1 MIGEEELILASLGI
15 RPEPD
20 HSTLLGAGVRA
31 RIRYR
36 PQTALGHD
44 VQGCAVTRKYST
56 PSDSY
61 TLRRRTTESSLPSE
75 ARRSPTPTS
84 TFSRDEQPSQRHKKV
99 TENTRSVKEDSCET
113 GRQRLS
119 KDTSTSSGKQRRLQ
133 IQSLKETRSIDE
145 PTNPEV
151 EFIIQ
156 VKSSNTKKS
165 SKKDSVSGPN
175 QSTPSVGTCKPYS
188 SGNKRLTI
196 PSYSGSGGSSSA
208 SGTSSEESYE
218 EDSDNDDI
226 SSTAGTETTETT
238 LIDRNENELQEQI
251 ESLKQEL
258 DMMRNRCERVEREK
272 SDILLSRIASMH
284 TAPSKTAASEVLK
297 LQQKVN
303 DLQTQSED
311 LLDEKKSLSLRV
323 KELEDEV
330 DSRPDN
336 NTTKRTMDDLR
347 SKLLAA
353 ENLCEELMD
362 ENEDMKKELQD
373 LEEEIE
379 ELQDNFRE
387 EQADEYTTLKKEL
400 EQTAK
405 NCRILSFK
413 LRKAERKAEQMEA
426 EKLEAEKKCREM
438 AGGLA
443 GLDKVEKIKQ
453 LEQDLALANETIPA
467 FMFNVRDDPGLQVQS
482 NVRDDH
488 GLHVQSNVR
497 NDHGLH
503 VQGNVR
509 NDHGL
514 HVQSNV
520 GVRLKKELEDVK
532 EKLESKEYDSS
543 NQKSLQPP
551 KKKAPMLGSIGKTSS
566 GEKVSRESL
575 TRGGSQEDPVQLL
588 RDLQDSLEREA
599 DLREQLRYAEE
610 EVRIARYTEEEVRIA
625 RYTEEE
631 VRIARYTEEEVR
643 IARYTE
649 EEVIITRSTKEVR
662 IARYPEEEVII
673 TRSRYSG
680 PEAGYR
686 RGGGAGNIKYAP
698 NIYQVGGRL
707 QLKLEALVELRMQLE
722 LYRALVQLAG
732 YDFTSPRTTGNKAFS
747 NEAAVLR
754 KKVEEL
760 ETENETM
767 KRKVKDIQE
776 KLNTKTARKTTIAQT
791 KSNDSK
797 SGSGLNGQKIK
808 VLEDDVSELRKKL
821 IEKERDCERLHSELT
836 ITQKRLSKGSLH
848 KSKSLD
854 SGNEQHN
861 LDLKRQLQL
870 IEQEAA
876 ILRTKIQILESDND
890 KLSAENKRLELLR
903 GTKKGPTSL
912 ETQVDAE
919 LKGKIEEMET
929 QLTDANK
936 QITELQGKLE
946 TKETETKEKGLLSL
960 TSKKFGSDTKDPEV
974 TKLKKEIKLKTEEIE
989 KVKTRVTKAEN
1000 DNKSLTLTIN
1010 RLKEET
1016 ASNLIKFYKQR
1027 TPKKPTD
1034 FTTKLQLKKMVE
1046 ELENEIGE
1054 VLVALKK
1061 SEEEKSKLPKD
1072 DSNNQTTEELKEA
1085 NEKLTKD
1092 LQAAKTRL
1100 ESLEKELKEQKE
1112 VRDKENDKFTIE
1124 RKIADEGKK
1133 KINDDKKK
1141 LEDELK
1147 KRLEEV
1153 KNLNNVNE
1161 MLTKEKNNLEKELT
1175 KLGSEKASLSLK
1187 KDEMAVLVKKL
1198 EAIKDEL
1205 EEEKRQNISLRKQVE
1220 SGVKS
1225 EQEKNALNIEILEK
1239 ITKISEVEKKLKE
1252 TEDKLKKVEKTS
1264 SSNKGKVAKLE
1275 KELEEE
1281 REKVRLS
1288 ESTQQEMT
1296 SGWLKERDNL
1306 KDQISEMQNKT
1317 RDLEKTII
1325 SKQQSI
1331 EKLEIN
1337 LKDEKE
1343 RVVDMSKNAASVER
1357 QENEALKEDLA
1368 TNKAK
1373 LLEVTQKLQKVETLQ
1388 KSSEEKYKKDEADL
1402 KKEKQSFESK
1412 VSQLETD
1419 LQAERKKMD
1428 RMKATQE
1435 KETKNREH
1443 ELSSLRTKLRSLE
1456 SNTGITSKKIQ
1467 EEYQTKIEKLEEDLS
1482 REKQEYEDLT
1492 TKYEILEE
1500 EHVGTKSQLVKDKEL
1515 VYSQLLSTKRELASM
1530 EGELKTLQD
1539 TYKSKQEVWIK
1550 EKLDMQERARELE
1563 EKVTRSVGGESW
1575 TAERNRLK
1583 STLEEKT
1590 REVDNFRREIEML
1603 NDQMDH
1609 IKKENDE
1616 LRRKLEDFDKVVKI
1630 QRNMTADTSAIDKEL
1645 RETKNKLLQEEK
1657 CRKTEVAQLK
1667 MRYDGRVALISE
1679 EIQGLQAQVSRFK
1692 RERDTFRH
1700 MLEGAQ
1706 KTITDLKSSPRKV
1719 KESHLST
1726 GSSNDEVSSWAWD
1739 VLSLVGT
1746 ALARIGQEV
1755 VIPLP
1760 AFEMCLFR
1768 VIPEARFLTS
1778 PEGLTSLR
1786 ERPAHS
1792 WKKEPREAEP
1802 DGRGKETRMK
1812 VASLEQQVSCMEDEL
1827 SESRLEGSKLKT
1839 ELISERSSWEVK
1851 MSEMQSRIN
1860 ELEEDRILTSGRS
1873 KIPGMRT
1880 RMELAWH
1887 KEREEQHRL
1896 LQETSTLARDLR
1908 QTLFEVERERDK
1920 ERLEAKRRL
1929 DQLKKSTEEEQ
1940 DENRKK
1946 VTELQCD
1953 LLELRDA
1960 HAKLRTTNEKLRREK
1975 ERSEREREELR
1986 QQVASKKRTE
1996 QDEERKINLLL
2007 EQVDELMGMAP
2018 DLFIQKQ
2025 KTSGLAAVTTPTPPR
2040 RFRGSKSRESSPGLE
2055 KKEFK
2060 KESSVDRNDQLRTT
2074 VQRLAE
2080 ATDELKVYQ
2089 RLSEE
2094 ERDKERAKRALGFR
2108 R

>member
-1 MIGEEELILASLGI
+1 MVGCLRVVCVVMFNVMVVGGMMVVTVVMVVCLLWFLGMH
-15 RPEPD
+15 ED
-20 HSTLLGAGVRA
+20 
-31 RIRYR
+31 
-36 PQTALGHD
+36 QTKMVVVDVLDEFGH
-44 VQGCAVTRKYST
+44 
-56 PSDSY
+56 
-61 TLRRRTTESSLPSE
+61 
-75 ARRSPTPTS
+75 
-84 TFSRDEQPSQRHKKV
+84 
-99 TENTRSVKEDSCET
+99 
-113 GRQRLS
+113 
-119 KDTSTSSGKQRRLQ
+119 
-133 IQSLKETRSIDE
+133 
-145 PTNPEV
+145 
-151 EFIIQ
+151 
-156 VKSSNTKKS
+156 
-165 SKKDSVSGPN
+165 
-175 QSTPSVGTCKPYS
+175 
-188 SGNKRLTI
+188 
-196 PSYSGSGGSSSA
+196 
-208 SGTSSEESYE
+208 
-218 EDSDNDDI
+218 
-226 SSTAGTETTETT
+226 
-238 LIDRNENELQEQI
+238 EQI

-284 TAPSKTAASEVLK
+284 TAPSKTAASEQWGRHNFIYIAGGHTVQRRTVPDDIFRTPDQDSNLDLLAFGSLVYCEGSALDHAATEVDESVLK

-330 DSRPDN
+330 ESRPDN
-336 NTTKRTMDDLR
+336 NTTKRTLDDLR

-453 LEQDLALANETIPA
+453 LEQDLALANE
-467 FMFNVRDDPGLQVQS
+467 
-482 NVRDDH
+482 
-488 GLHVQSNVR
+488 
-497 NDHGLH
+497 
-503 VQGNVR
+503 
-509 NDHGL
+509 
-514 HVQSNV
+514 V
-520 GVRLKKELEDVK
+520 GVRLKKELDDVK

-543 NQKSLQPP
+543 NQKSLQVP

-566 GEKVSRESL
+566 GELLRPYLRNSTNEDRLNGLHAQYIHPEVSVTDPCGKMTYLAQFCPDMIFLHGDDEKVSRESL

-610 EVRIARYTEEEVRIA
+610 EVRITRYREEVVVRITRYTEEGEIFRKKA
-625 RYTEEE
+625 
-631 VRIARYTEEEVR
+631 
-643 IARYTE
+643 
-649 EEVIITRSTKEVR
+649 
-662 IARYPEEEVII
+662 
-673 TRSRYSG
+673 SRVEDDNESL
-680 PEAGYR
+680 
-686 RGGGAGNIKYAP
+686 
-698 NIYQVGGRL
+698 VL
-707 QLKLEALVELRMQLE
+707 QLKKMATKARSRKQSPSHSRLTPEPFMEKDEGISEEEDPVELRLLLELNEQVSGRLELKLEDRVELRQLLELNEQVSGRLELKLEDRVELRLLQELNEQVSGRLELKLEDLVELRLLLE
-722 LYRALVQLAG
+722 LYRAL
-732 YDFTSPRTTGNKAFS
+732 
-747 NEAAVLR
+747 EATVLR
-754 KKVEEL
+754 KKVGEL

-797 SGSGLNGQKIK
+797 SGNGLNGQKIK
-808 VLEDDVSELRKKL
+808 VLEEDVSDLRKKL
-821 IEKERDCERLHSELT
+821 IEKERDCERLHAELT
-836 ITQKRLSKGSLH
+836 VTQKRLSKGSIH

-890 KLSAENKRLELLR
+890 KLGAENKRLELLR

-929 QLTDANK
+929 QLTNANK

-946 TKETETKEKGLLSL
+946 TKEIETKEKGLLSL
-960 TSKKFGSDTKDPEV
+960 TSKKVGSDTKDSEV

-989 KVKTRVTKAEN
+989 KMKTRVTKAEN

-1061 SEEEKSKLPKD
+1061 SEEEKSKLPKYE
-1072 DSNNQTTEELKEA
+1072 SNNQNNEELKES

-1112 VRDKENDKFTIE
+1112 AHDKENDKITIE
-1124 RKIADEGKK
+1124 RKTADEGKK

-1175 KLGSEKASLSLK
+1175 KLSSEKASLSVK
-1187 KDEMAVLVKKL
+1187 RDEMTELVKKL

-1205 EEEKRQNISLRKQVE
+1205 EEEKRQNISLKKQVE
-1220 SGVKS
+1220 TGLKS
-1225 EQEKNALNIEILEK
+1225 EQEKKALNIEILEK

-1252 TEDKLKKVEKTS
+1252 TEDKLKKVEKIS

-1281 REKVRLS
+1281 REKVRVS

-1296 SGWLKERDNL
+1296 SGWLKERDSL

-1317 RDLEKTII
+1317 CDLEKTIT
-1325 SKQQSI
+1325 SKQQCI
-1331 EKLEIN
+1331 EKLEVN
-1337 LKDEKE
+1337 LKDEKA
-1343 RVVDMSKNAASVER
+1343 RAVDMSKNVASVER

-1373 LLEVTQKLQKVETLQ
+1373 LLEITQKLQKVETLQ
-1388 KSSEEKYKKDEADL
+1388 KASEEKYKKDEADL
-1402 KKEKQSFESK
+1402 KKEKQMFESK
-1412 VSQLETD
+1412 VAQLETD
-1419 LQAERKKMD
+1419 LQAERKKID

-1435 KETKNREH
+1435 KESKNREH

-1515 VYSQLLSTKRELASM
+1515 VYSQLLSTKRELSSM

-1539 TYKSKQEVWIK
+1539 TYKSKQEGWIK
-1550 EKLDMQERARELE
+1550 EKLDMQERAREME
-1563 EKVTRSVGGESW
+1563 EKVARSSGGEGW

-1645 RETKNKLLQEEK
+1645 RETRNKLLQEEK

-1726 GSSNDEVSSWAWD
+1726 GSSNDE
-1739 VLSLVGT
+1739 T
-1746 ALARIGQEV
+1746 E
-1755 VIPLP
+1755 
-1760 AFEMCLFR
+1760 
-1768 VIPEARFLTS
+1768 
-1778 PEGLTSLR
+1778 
-1786 ERPAHS
+1786 
-1792 WKKEPREAEP
+1792 
-1802 DGRGKETRMK
+1802 ETRMK

-1827 SESRLEGSKLKT
+1827 SESRLESSKLKT

-2007 EQVDELMGMAP
+2007 EQRKFIENFIVPMWKDHIWTELVHFWARHAQNWGRSGANLAFP
-2018 DLFIQKQ
+2018 DITIFPQGSVTDI
-2025 KTSGLAAVTTPTPPR
+2025 SG
-2040 RFRGSKSRESSPGLE
+2040 
-2055 KKEFK
+2055 
-2060 KESSVDRNDQLRTT
+2060 
-2074 VQRLAE
+2074 
-2080 ATDELKVYQ
+2080 
-2089 RLSEE
+2089 
-2094 ERDKERAKRALGFR
+2094 
-2108 R
+2108 

>member
-1 MIGEEELILASLGI
+1 MFVKEVSATQMFVKGVSATQMFVKGVRATRMFVKGVSATQMFVKGFSSVEESNAPSVPHGRKGRPFVPFGFSPSSTLAYQMDYKEHGTRNKDEPSLRRDETALSSPSLSSWSSPSSRSRDERSSSSSGSNDSGLSSRSSSSSGSPSSTSEKYSNSGSVETVFVKSVGGSGFLRFWAFGPRHLRFWAYEPGPRHSCGEELILASLGI

-20 HSTLLGAGVRA
+20 HPIFRGWELELLG
-31 RIRYR
+31 YR
-36 PQTALGHD
+36 PRSCSGPQCPVMHADTDMLGSGRPALSWTSTPDLGNLSED
-44 VQGCAVTRKYST
+44 TRAQEFTVSLTLPRKKLAPTPDTGQDST

-84 TFSRDEQPSQRHKKV
+84 TFSSNEQPSQRHKKV
-99 TENTRSVKEDSCET
+99 TENSRSVKEDSCET

-119 KDTSTSSGKQRRLQ
+119 KDTSTTSSGKQRRLQ

-165 SKKDSVSGPN
+165 SKKDSISGPN
-175 QSTPSVGTCKPYS
+175 QNTPSVGTCTPYS

-208 SGTSSEESYE
+208 GGGSSGTSSEESYE

-226 SSTAGTETTETT
+226 SSTTGTENTETT
-238 LIDRNENELQEQI
+238 LVDRNENELQEQI

-330 DSRPDN
+330 ESRPDN
-336 NTTKRTMDDLR
+336 NTTKRTLDDLR

-453 LEQDLALANETIPA
+453 LEQDLALANE
-467 FMFNVRDDPGLQVQS
+467 
-482 NVRDDH
+482 
-488 GLHVQSNVR
+488 
-497 NDHGLH
+497 
-503 VQGNVR
+503 
-509 NDHGL
+509 
-514 HVQSNV
+514 V
-520 GVRLKKELEDVK
+520 GVRLKKELDDVK

-543 NQKSLQPP
+543 NQKSLQLP

-610 EVRIARYTEEEVRIA
+610 EVRITRYTEREGEIFRKKA
-625 RYTEEE
+625 
-631 VRIARYTEEEVR
+631 
-643 IARYTE
+643 
-649 EEVIITRSTKEVR
+649 
-662 IARYPEEEVII
+662 
-673 TRSRYSG
+673 SRVEDDNESL
-680 PEAGYR
+680 
-686 RGGGAGNIKYAP
+686 
-698 NIYQVGGRL
+698 VL
-707 QLKLEALVELRMQLE
+707 QLKKMATKARSRVSSVYHNSLYLQMLALSSPTYGGCSVGITFLLDDVTEFFWGEA
-722 LYRALVQLAG
+722 
-732 YDFTSPRTTGNKAFS
+732 T
-747 NEAAVLR
+747 VLR
-754 KKVEEL
+754 KKVGEL

-797 SGSGLNGQKIK
+797 SGNGLNGQKIK
-808 VLEDDVSELRKKL
+808 VLEEDVSELRKKL
-821 IEKERDCERLHSELT
+821 IEKERDCERLHAELT
-836 ITQKRLSKGSLH
+836 VTQKRLSKGSMH

-876 ILRTKIQILESDND
+876 ILRTKVQILESDND

-912 ETQVDAE
+912 ETQVDVE

-929 QLTDANK
+929 QLANANK
-936 QITELQGKLE
+936 Q
-946 TKETETKEKGLLSL
+946 
-960 TSKKFGSDTKDPEV
+960 
-974 TKLKKEIKLKTEEIE
+974 
-989 KVKTRVTKAEN
+989 AEN
-1000 DNKSLTLTIN
+1000 DNKSLTLTID

-1061 SEEEKSKLPKD
+1061 SEEEKSKLPKYD
-1072 DSNNQTTEELKEA
+1072 GNNQNNEELKEA

-1112 VRDKENDKFTIE
+1112 VHDKENDKFTIE
-1124 RKIADEGKK
+1124 RKTADE
-1133 KINDDKKK
+1133 
-1141 LEDELK
+1141 
-1147 KRLEEV
+1147 
-1153 KNLNNVNE
+1153 
-1161 MLTKEKNNLEKELT
+1161 
-1175 KLGSEKASLSLK
+1175 ASLSVK
-1187 KDEMAVLVKKL
+1187 KDEMTELVKKL

-1205 EEEKRQNISLRKQVE
+1205 EEEKRQNISLKKQVE
-1220 SGVKS
+1220 IGLKS
-1225 EQEKNALNIEILEK
+1225 EQEKKALNIEILEK

-1252 TEDKLKKVEKTS
+1252 TEDKLKKVEKIS
-1264 SSNKGKVAKLE
+1264 SNNKGKVAKLE

-1281 REKVRLS
+1281 REKVRVS

-1296 SGWLKERDNL
+1296 SGWLKERDSL
-1306 KDQISEMQNKT
+1306 KDQISELQNKT
-1317 RDLEKTII
+1317 RDLEKTIT
-1325 SKQQSI
+1325 SKQQCI

-1337 LKDEKE
+1337 LKDEKA
-1343 RVVDMSKNAASVER
+1343 RAVDISKNAASVER
-1357 QENEALKEDLA
+1357 QENETLKEDLA
-1368 TNKAK
+1368 TNKSK
-1373 LLEVTQKLQKVETLQ
+1373 LLEVTQKLQKVETMQ

-1402 KKEKQSFESK
+1402 KKEKQMFESK
-1412 VSQLETD
+1412 VAQLETD

-1428 RMKATQE
+1428 RMKATHE

-1443 ELSSLRTKLRSLE
+1443 ELSGLRTKLRSLE

-1515 VYSQLLSTKRELASM
+1515 VYRVVQYPQQDGDLARLHSQGRVPAGIIIL
-1530 EGELKTLQD
+1530 
-1539 TYKSKQEVWIK
+1539 
-1550 EKLDMQERARELE
+1550 
-1563 EKVTRSVGGESW
+1563 
-1575 TAERNRLK
+1575 
-1583 STLEEKT
+1583 
-1590 REVDNFRREIEML
+1590 
-1603 NDQMDH
+1603 H
-1609 IKKENDE
+1609 
-1616 LRRKLEDFDKVVKI
+1616 
-1630 QRNMTADTSAIDKEL
+1630 
-1645 RETKNKLLQEEK
+1645 
-1657 CRKTEVAQLK
+1657 EVAL
-1667 MRYDGRVALISE
+1667 LE
-1679 EIQGLQAQVSRFK
+1679 F
-1692 RERDTFRH
+1692 DT
-1700 MLEGAQ
+1700 G
-1706 KTITDLKSSPRKV
+1706 
-1719 KESHLST
+1719 
-1726 GSSNDEVSSWAWD
+1726 
-1739 VLSLVGT
+1739 
-1746 ALARIGQEV
+1746 
-1755 VIPLP
+1755 
-1760 AFEMCLFR
+1760 
-1768 VIPEARFLTS
+1768 
-1778 PEGLTSLR
+1778 
-1786 ERPAHS
+1786 
-1792 WKKEPREAEP
+1792 KK
-1802 DGRGKETRMK
+1802 
-1812 VASLEQQVSCMEDEL
+1812 L
-1827 SESRLEGSKLKT
+1827 
-1839 ELISERSSWEVK
+1839 
-1851 MSEMQSRIN
+1851 
-1860 ELEEDRILTSGRS
+1860 RILGD
-1873 KIPGMRT
+1873 G
-1880 RMELAWH
+1880 
-1887 KEREEQHRL
+1887 
-1896 LQETSTLARDLR
+1896 
-1908 QTLFEVERERDK
+1908 QTGV
-1920 ERLEAKRRL
+1920 
-1929 DQLKKSTEEEQ
+1929 
-1940 DENRKK
+1940 
-1946 VTELQCD
+1946 
-1953 LLELRDA
+1953 
-1960 HAKLRTTNEKLRREK
+1960 
-1975 ERSEREREELR
+1975 SE
-1986 QQVASKKRTE
+1986 
-1996 QDEERKINLLL
+1996 
-2007 EQVDELMGMAP
+2007 
-2018 DLFIQKQ
+2018 
-2025 KTSGLAAVTTPTPPR
+2025 
-2040 RFRGSKSRESSPGLE
+2040 
-2055 KKEFK
+2055 
-2060 KESSVDRNDQLRTT
+2060 
-2074 VQRLAE
+2074 
-2080 ATDELKVYQ
+2080 
-2089 RLSEE
+2089 
-2094 ERDKERAKRALGFR
+2094 
-2108 R
+2108 

>member
-1 MIGEEELILASLGI
+1 
-15 RPEPD
+15 
-20 HSTLLGAGVRA
+20 
-31 RIRYR
+31 
-36 PQTALGHD
+36 
-44 VQGCAVTRKYST
+44 
-56 PSDSY
+56 
-61 TLRRRTTESSLPSE
+61 
-75 ARRSPTPTS
+75 
-84 TFSRDEQPSQRHKKV
+84 
-99 TENTRSVKEDSCET
+99 
-113 GRQRLS
+113 
-119 KDTSTSSGKQRRLQ
+119 
-133 IQSLKETRSIDE
+133 
-145 PTNPEV
+145 
-151 EFIIQ
+151 
-156 VKSSNTKKS
+156 
-165 SKKDSVSGPN
+165 
-175 QSTPSVGTCKPYS
+175 
-188 SGNKRLTI
+188 
-196 PSYSGSGGSSSA
+196 
-208 SGTSSEESYE
+208 
-218 EDSDNDDI
+218 
-226 SSTAGTETTETT
+226 
-238 LIDRNENELQEQI
+238 
-251 ESLKQEL
+251 
-258 DMMRNRCERVEREK
+258 MMRNRCERVEREK

-323 KELEDEV
+323 KELEDEIE
-330 DSRPDN
+330 SRPDN

-453 LEQDLALANETIPA
+453 LEQDLALANE
-467 FMFNVRDDPGLQVQS
+467 
-482 NVRDDH
+482 
-488 GLHVQSNVR
+488 
-497 NDHGLH
+497 
-503 VQGNVR
+503 
-509 NDHGL
+509 
-514 HVQSNV
+514 V

-543 NQKSLQPP
+543 NQNSLQPP

-610 EVRIARYTEEEVRIA
+610 EGEIFRKKA
-625 RYTEEE
+625 
-631 VRIARYTEEEVR
+631 
-643 IARYTE
+643 
-649 EEVIITRSTKEVR
+649 
-662 IARYPEEEVII
+662 
-673 TRSRYSG
+673 SRVEDDNESL
-680 PEAGYR
+680 
-686 RGGGAGNIKYAP
+686 
-698 NIYQVGGRL
+698 VL
-707 QLKLEALVELRMQLE
+707 QLKKMATKARSRKQSPSHSRLTPEPFMEKDEGISEEEDPVELRLLLE
-722 LYRALVQLAG
+722 LNEQ
-732 YDFTSPRTTGNKAFS
+732 
-747 NEAAVLR
+747 EAAVLR

-919 LKGKIEEMET
+919 LKGKIEEMEN

-1016 ASNLIKFYKQR
+1016 ANNLIKFYKQR

-1061 SEEEKSKLPKD
+1061 SEEEKSRLPKD
-1072 DSNNQTTEELKEA
+1072 DSNNQPTEELKEA

-1112 VRDKENDKFTIE
+1112 VRDKENDKFTLE
-1124 RKIADEGKK
+1124 RKIADEGNK

-1205 EEEKRQNISLRKQVE
+1205 EEEKRQNSSLKKQVE

-1306 KDQISEMQNKT
+1306 KEQILEMQNKT

-1325 SKQQSI
+1325 SKQQCI

-1337 LKDEKE
+1337 LKDEKA

-1388 KSSEEKYKKDEADL
+1388 KASEEKYKKEEADL
-1402 KKEKQSFESK
+1402 KKEKQTFESK

-1550 EKLDMQERARELE
+1550 ENCEYTAFQERARELE
-1563 EKVTRSVGGESW
+1563 EKVTRSGGGESW

-1645 RETKNKLLQEEK
+1645 RETKNKLVQEEK

-1726 GSSNDEVSSWAWD
+1726 GSSNDE
-1739 VLSLVGT
+1739 T
-1746 ALARIGQEV
+1746 E
-1755 VIPLP
+1755 
-1760 AFEMCLFR
+1760 
-1768 VIPEARFLTS
+1768 
-1778 PEGLTSLR
+1778 
-1786 ERPAHS
+1786 
-1792 WKKEPREAEP
+1792 
-1802 DGRGKETRMK
+1802 ETRMK

-1827 SESRLEGSKLKT
+1827 SESRLESSKLKT

-2040 RFRGSKSRESSPGLE
+2040 RLRGSKSRESSPGLE

-2108 R
+2108 RAASTESENPPLGPELRKKKVSNGSRSTGTKQGSLYRKSLSLEQTSAQQDQSIWKGEDDKDGSHSSLQSVDSATDQRFYTLQRRDASMDSRLSGGSTQSDVVHSGEKKKKKGIFVKLKKMAKSRSIDETNTGSDYTMGSQASLSYRPFLYIFIRTYSLYADVPLAPWTSRDSVKSNQSGTSLQQGSMGSYGSDTSIGGAEDKGSKKDLRDRLTGIFKKSGGSRSARMDLLAKSSYIFQERQLFPKELFSEQSKSHVYTCFSLERGVKPPKEQILERVVKPPKQQSKSHVYTCFSLERGVKPPKEQSKSHVYACFSLERGVKPPKEQSPALPERSDSTQRPLVRALATGSTSHSSSPRPSTTASDSNETSSNSRPSGSTTRRTTPSSTTSFARRAK